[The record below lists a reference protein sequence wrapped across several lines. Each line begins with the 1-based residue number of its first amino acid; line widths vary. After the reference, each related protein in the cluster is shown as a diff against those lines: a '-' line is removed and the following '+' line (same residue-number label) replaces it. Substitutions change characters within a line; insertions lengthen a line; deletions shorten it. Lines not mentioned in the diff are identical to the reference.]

1 MNDLIKRQDAI
12 KYCYDLINAENPS
25 DEHDHWNYSQER
37 INQTEVI
44 LHHLEVMPS
53 AQPTISIL
61 KNVED
66 AISRQKVIDA
76 LRNYLVEK
84 RCPDDGT
91 LTCRLI
97 ENEVINKLPSVQ
109 PERKTGRWIPVSERL
124 PDKRGDYLVT
134 LCGNG
139 EPWVEIAL
147 WNETFGGRWQM
158 VLYNDVDY
166 SDISNVIAWMPL
178 PKPYQEGEQ
187 E

>member
-1 MNDLIKRQDAI
+1 MTIYEAINVLRWLNPPRANKKSFDDFVQAIDIAI
-12 KYCYDLINAENPS
+12 KA
-25 DEHDHWNYSQER
+25 
-37 INQTEVI
+37 
-44 LHHLEVMPS
+44 LEK
-53 AQPTISIL
+53 Q
-61 KNVED
+61 
-66 AISRQKVIDA
+66 
-76 LRNYLVEK
+76 
-84 RCPDDGT
+84 
-91 LTCRLI
+91 
-97 ENEVINKLPSVQ
+97 
-109 PERKTGRWIPVSERL
+109 RWIPVTERL

>member
-1 MNDLIKRQDAI
+1 MDD
-12 KYCYDLINAENPS
+12 C
-25 DEHDHWNYSQER
+25 
-37 INQTEVI
+37 
-44 LHHLEVMPS
+44 
-53 AQPTISIL
+53 
-61 KNVED
+61 
-66 AISRQKVIDA
+66 ISRKAAIDC
-76 LRNYLVEK
+76 LNNVSFDCSMDQEVVEEE
-84 RCPDDGT
+84 
-91 LTCRLI
+91 LL
-97 ENEVINKLPSVQ
+97 KLPSVK
-109 PERKTGRWIPVSERL
+109 PEQRWIPVSERL

>member
-1 MNDLIKRQDAI
+1 MTIDEAI
-12 KYCYDLINAENPS
+12 KYLNNPLS
-25 DEHDHWNYSQER
+25 WA
-37 INQTEVI
+37 IGKT
-44 LHHLEVMPS
+44 LEQQIADNKEATQM
-53 AQPTISIL
+53 
-61 KNVED
+61 
-66 AISRQKVIDA
+66 AIEA
-76 LRNYLVEK
+76 LEK
-84 RCPDDGT
+84 
-91 LTCRLI
+91 
-97 ENEVINKLPSVQ
+97 Q
-109 PERKTGRWIPVSERL
+109 RWIPVTERL

-178 PKPYQEGEQ
+178 PEPYQEGEQ

>member
-1 MNDLIKRQDAI
+1 MDKLI
-12 KYCYDLINAENPS
+12 
-25 DEHDHWNYSQER
+25 SQ
-37 INQTEVI
+37 Q
-44 LHHLEVMPS
+44 
-53 AQPTISIL
+53 A
-61 KNVED
+61 
-66 AISRQKVIDA
+66 AIDA
-76 LRNYLVEK
+76 LCKSECNLNNAECRHK
-84 RCPDDGT
+84 DDT
-91 LTCRLI
+91 DFFVTCDNVKI
-97 ENEVINKLPSVQ
+97 IKSLPSIQ
-109 PERKTGRWIPVSERL
+109 TERKTGRWIPVSERL
-124 PDKRGDYLVT
+124 PDKMGDYLVT

>member
-1 MNDLIKRQDAI
+1 MIRQEQCDKVCRILDDVLA
-12 KYCYDLINAENPS
+12 NRPT
-25 DEHDHWNYSQER
+25 ER
-37 INQTEVI
+37 DS
-44 LHHLEVMPS
+44 L
-53 AQPTISIL
+53 
-61 KNVED
+61 NV
-66 AISRQKVIDA
+66 AVRKAFDA
-76 LRNYLVEK
+76 LEK
-84 RCPDDGT
+84 
-91 LTCRLI
+91 
-97 ENEVINKLPSVQ
+97 Q
-109 PERKTGRWIPVSERL
+109 RWIPVSERL

-178 PKPYQEGEQ
+178 PEPYQKRGEA

>member
-1 MNDLIKRQDAI
+1 MTIYEAINVLRWLNPPRANKKSFDDFVQAIDIAI
-12 KYCYDLINAENPS
+12 KA
-25 DEHDHWNYSQER
+25 
-37 INQTEVI
+37 
-44 LHHLEVMPS
+44 LEK
-53 AQPTISIL
+53 Q
-61 KNVED
+61 
-66 AISRQKVIDA
+66 
-76 LRNYLVEK
+76 
-84 RCPDDGT
+84 
-91 LTCRLI
+91 
-97 ENEVINKLPSVQ
+97 
-109 PERKTGRWIPVSERL
+109 RWIPVSERL

-178 PKPYQEGEQ
+178 PEPYQEGEQ

>member
-1 MNDLIKRQDAI
+1 MSKWIAEFELEDGDTMPEHMDLEYKGA
-12 KYCYDLINAENPS
+12 K
-25 DEHDHWNYSQER
+25 
-37 INQTEVI
+37 
-44 LHHLEVMPS
+44 
-53 AQPTISIL
+53 
-61 KNVED
+61 
-66 AISRQKVIDA
+66 IDFH
-76 LRNYLVEK
+76 
-84 RCPDDGT
+84 
-91 LTCRLI
+91 CR
-97 ENEVINKLPSVQ
+97 PM
-109 PERKTGRWIPVSERL
+109 WIPVSERL

>member
-1 MNDLIKRQDAI
+1 MTIYEAINVLRWLNPPRANKKSFDDFVQAIDIAI
-12 KYCYDLINAENPS
+12 KA
-25 DEHDHWNYSQER
+25 
-37 INQTEVI
+37 
-44 LHHLEVMPS
+44 LEK
-53 AQPTISIL
+53 Q
-61 KNVED
+61 
-66 AISRQKVIDA
+66 
-76 LRNYLVEK
+76 
-84 RCPDDGT
+84 
-91 LTCRLI
+91 
-97 ENEVINKLPSVQ
+97 
-109 PERKTGRWIPVSERL
+109 RWIPVTERL

-178 PKPYQEGEQ
+178 PEPYQGGEQ

>member
-1 MNDLIKRQDAI
+1 MDKLISLQQAI
-12 KYCYDLINAENPS
+12 DTLRKMQTYKLFAGDDMILVDKA
-25 DEHDHWNYSQER
+25 QV
-37 INQTEVI
+37 QTE
-44 LHHLEVMPS
+44 LMMLPS
-53 AQPTISIL
+53 A
-61 KNVED
+61 K
-66 AISRQKVIDA
+66 
-76 LRNYLVEK
+76 
-84 RCPDDGT
+84 
-91 LTCRLI
+91 
-97 ENEVINKLPSVQ
+97 

>member
-1 MNDLIKRQDAI
+1 MGDLISRQQAIEAVVGCTNCGTEDVLRAYVTKHSLENGWTGGIVDALDAI
-12 KYCYDLINAENPS
+12 EQL
-25 DEHDHWNYSQER
+25 
-37 INQTEVI
+37 
-44 LHHLEVMPS
+44 PS
-53 AQPTISIL
+53 AQP
-61 KNVED
+61 E
-66 AISRQKVIDA
+66 Q
-76 LRNYLVEK
+76 
-84 RCPDDGT
+84 
-91 LTCRLI
+91 
-97 ENEVINKLPSVQ
+97 
-109 PERKTGRWIPVSERL
+109 RWIPCSERL
-124 PDKRGDYLVT
+124 PDKMGDYLVT